1 MRIALINE
9 NSQVSKNKIILDA
22 LKNVSNKYG
31 HEVFNLGMINVEDKN
46 LTYVQ
51 IGLISAILVN
61 SGAINFVVSGC
72 GTGAGAMLAIN
83 SFPNMFC
90 GLIVDPTDAY
100 LFSQINAGNA
110 ISLPYAKG
118 FGWGAEL
125 TLENIFNE
133 LFKSDLGG
141 GYPKERSVPEREN
154 REILADIKKI
164 TNKDMLTILKSIDE
178 EFLINTINRDNFK
191 EFYFKYAQDSEI
203 KNYLKSILE
212 KH

>member
-9 NSQVSKNKIILDA
+9 NSQASKNKIIYDA
-22 LKNVSNKYG
+22 LKNISNKYG
-31 HEVFNLGMINVEDKN
+31 HEVYNLGMISNEDKN

-51 IGLISAILVN
+51 IGLMAAILVN
-61 SGAINFVVSGC
+61 SGAIDFVVSGC

-133 LFKSDLGG
+133 VFKADLGG

-164 TNKDMLTILKSIDE
+164 TNKDMLTILKNIDR
-178 EFLINTINRDNFK
+178 EFLINTIDRDNFK
-191 EFYFKYAQDSEI
+191 DFYFEYAKDSEI
-203 KNYLKSILE
+203 KAFLKSIL
-212 KH
+212 